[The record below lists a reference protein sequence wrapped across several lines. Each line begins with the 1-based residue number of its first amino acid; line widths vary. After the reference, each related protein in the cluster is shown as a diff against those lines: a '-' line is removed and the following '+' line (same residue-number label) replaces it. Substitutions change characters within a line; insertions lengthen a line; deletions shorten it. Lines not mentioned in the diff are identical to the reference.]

1 MRKVGVGAKARGE
14 AASATVIVLTT
25 PRIHLLFEQYCAQE
39 VGRNKGRK
47 GGIFKFLWRQSHG
60 DALTENLRREG
71 AKKYCLHKTG
81 GSTGS
86 GDSRGTK
93 NYRDRHH
100 RDHLPLRNQVRV
112 GPISS

>member
-100 RDHLPLRNQVRV
+100 RDL
-112 GPISS
+112 